1 MDLAVKA
8 IKVGRPKS
16 DRVLFELVGAGV
28 RERVG
33 HPGKSNPVNLNSPQP
48 TPTLPLYWYCYCTGP
63 AQLSI

>member
-8 IKVGRPKS
+8 IKVDRPKS

-33 HPGKSNPVNLNSPQP
+33 HPGKSNPVNLNSR
-48 TPTLPLYWYCYCTGP
+48 G
-63 AQLSI
+63 